1 MVTALATSLRPAIR
15 LGLAVAIGHGVAR
28 FGYALV
34 MPAMQAD
41 LHWGYEQASW
51 INTANA
57 LGYILG
63 TASGFLLLRW
73 IRSGRLFQVGLLLT
87 VATLPAMSVSS
98 SFMWLVILRLA
109 SGMGTA
115 WSFSTGGV
123 LVSQIYANE
132 PKRRGAATGLFFGGA
147 GVGMIMTGALV
158 PALLQWRGSSGWALA
173 WLVLGGLCAALVTL
187 PLGVGFRAT
196 TTAQAPSNK
205 DGSLGLEASW
215 RVLLGYAGF
224 AAAHTG
230 YVFFV
235 FAWTRAKHLPWY
247 HGAGMWMLMGTA
259 VFASAWIWKRPLGK
273 WPASNALALCSL
285 ISAVSVALPVV
296 VGAELPVVYLSAAG
310 MGASMFIAPASMT
323 VLARQTLP
331 PEVWG
336 KALMIYSLVFSLGQ
350 ALGSWAFGRAAD
362 VWSLQLVLG
371 AASAGLMASS
381 VIAATGLNRKVSR
394 SVAVT

>member
-1 MVTALATSLRPAIR
+1 MTAPANSLRPAAW
-15 LGLAVAIGHGVAR
+15 LGLAVAIGHGVTR

-41 LHWGYEQASW
+41 LHWGYERASW

-73 IRSGRLFQVGLLLT
+73 IRSGHLFQIGLLLT
-87 VATLPAMSVSS
+87 VATLPAMAVSS
-98 SFMWLVILRLA
+98 SFAWFVTLRLA

-123 LVSQIYANE
+123 LVSQMYANDA
-132 PKRRGAATGLFFGGA
+132 KRRGAATGLFFGGA
-147 GVGMIMTGALV
+147 GVGMVLTGALV

-173 WLVLGGLCAALVTL
+173 WLALGMLCAALVTL
-187 PLGVGFRAT
+187 PLRVSHRAGRT
-196 TTAQAPSNK
+196 DQAKSSN
-205 DGSLGLEASW
+205 DGSLGLDVSW
-215 RVLLGYAGF
+215 RVLVGYAGF

-273 WPASNALALCSL
+273 WQASNALALCSL
-285 ISAVSVALPVV
+285 ICAVSVALPVFA
-296 VGAELPVVYLSAAG
+296 GAELPVVYLSAVG

-331 PEVWG
+331 PPDWG

-362 VWSLQLVLG
+362 ILSLQWVLG
-371 AASAGLMASS
+371 IASAGLLVSS
-381 VIAATGLNRKVSR
+381 VIAATGLGRKNAR
-394 SVAVT
+394 PVAVR